1 MLFKCFQNA
10 TLQGV
15 EDAVNAWLVTGNFYT
30 YSNSFNM
37 VPDGSG
43 GEDYCIMIFYI
54 EK

>member
-1 MLFKCFQNA
+1 MLFKTFQNA

-15 EDAVNAWLVTGNFYT
+15 EDAVNAWLLTVDVYT

-43 GEDYCIMIFYI
+43 GQDYCLMIFYM